1 VDLSLT
7 AKLIYSILLDRTSLS
22 KKNGWIDDKGRVY
35 IVFPI
40 ANIAQT
46 IHKGM
51 TVVKEALRELEE
63 AGLIERKR
71 HFSAPNTIYI
81 KLPDGRKTDQRMAGK
96 AAIVEPE
103 NRPSQG
109 RKTVQRIVGKAAPNQ
124 TNNNQTDY
132 NQLILARQQRPTA
145 PPAAYAPMQG
155 ARGGM
160 ASLGSALDNGDRD
173 AATEA
178 ARQKFL
184 NSIKRPAWA
193 AADAAPPDAV
203 REDDKL

>member
-1 VDLSLT
+1 MT
-7 AKLIYSILLDRTSLS
+7 AKLVYSLLLDRTSLS
-22 KKNGWIDDKGRVY
+22 KKNGWVDEKGHIY
-35 IVFPI
+35 IVFPV

-46 IHKGM
+46 IRKGM
-51 TVVKEALRELEE
+51 TVVKEALRELEK

-71 HFSAPNTIYI
+71 HFSVPNTIYV
-81 KLPDGRKTDQRMAGK
+81 KLPDGRKTDQRMVGK

-109 RKTVQRIVGKAAPNQ
+109 RKTGQRIAGKAAPNHL
-124 TNNNQTDY
+124 NNNQTDY
-132 NQLILARQQRPTA
+132 NQLILARQQHPTA
-145 PPAAYAPMQG
+145 PPAAYAPHMG

-184 NSIKRPAWA
+184 NSIKRPEWA

>member
-1 VDLSLT
+1 MT
-7 AKLIYSILLDRTSLS
+7 AKLVYSLLLDRTSLS
-22 KKNGWIDDKGRVY
+22 KKNGWVDEKGHVY
-35 IVFPI
+35 IVFPV

-51 TVVKEALRELEE
+51 TAVKEALRELEE

-71 HFSAPNTIYI
+71 HFSVPNTIYV

-96 AAIVEPE
+96 AAIIKPE

-109 RKTVQRIVGKAAPNQ
+109 RKSGQRIAGKAAPDHLNH
-124 TNNNQTDY
+124 NQTDY
-132 NQLILARQQRPTA
+132 NQLILTRQQRPTA
-145 PPAAYAPMQG
+145 PPAAYAPHMG

-184 NSIKRPAWA
+184 NSIKRPEWA

>member
-1 VDLSLT
+1 MT
-7 AKLIYSILLDRTSLS
+7 AKLVYSLLLERTSLS
-22 KKNGWIDDKGRVY
+22 KKNGWVDEKGHIY
-35 IVFPI
+35 IVFPV

-51 TVVKEALRELEE
+51 TVVKEALRELEK

-71 HFSAPNTIYI
+71 HFSVPNTIYV

-96 AAIVEPE
+96 AAIIEPE
-103 NRPSQG
+103 KRPSQG
-109 RKTVQRIVGKAAPNQ
+109 QKTVQRIVGKAAPNHL
-124 TNNNQTDY
+124 NNNQTDY

>member
-1 VDLSLT
+1 MT
-7 AKLIYSILLDRTSLS
+7 AKLVYSLLLDRTSLS
-22 KKNGWIDDKGRVY
+22 KKNGWVDEKGHVY
-35 IVFPI
+35 IVFPV

-51 TVVKEALRELEE
+51 TAVKEALRELEE

-71 HFSAPNTIYI
+71 HFSVPNTIYV

-96 AAIVEPE
+96 AAIIKPE

-109 RKTVQRIVGKAAPNQ
+109 RKSGQRIAGKAAPNHL
-124 TNNNQTDY
+124 NNNQTDY
-132 NQLILARQQRPTA
+132 NQLILTRQQRPTA
-145 PPAAYAPMQG
+145 PPAAYAPYMG

-184 NSIKRPAWA
+184 NSIKRPEWA

>member
-1 VDLSLT
+1 MT
-7 AKLIYSILLDRTSLS
+7 AKLVYSLLLDRTSLS
-22 KKNGWIDDKGRVY
+22 KKNGWVDEKGHVY
-35 IVFPI
+35 IVFPV

-51 TVVKEALRELEE
+51 TAVKEALRELEE

-71 HFSAPNTIYI
+71 HFSVPNTIYV

-96 AAIVEPE
+96 AAIIKPE

-109 RKTVQRIVGKAAPNQ
+109 RKSGQRIAGKAAPNHL
-124 TNNNQTDY
+124 NNNQTDY
-132 NQLILARQQRPTA
+132 NQLILTRQQRPTA
-145 PPAAYAPMQG
+145 PPAAYAPHMG

-184 NSIKRPAWA
+184 NSIKRPEWA

>member
-1 VDLSLT
+1 MT

-96 AAIVEPE
+96 AA
-103 NRPSQG
+103 
-109 RKTVQRIVGKAAPNQ
+109 PNQ

>member
-1 VDLSLT
+1 MT
-7 AKLIYSILLDRTSLS
+7 AKLVYSLLLDRTSLS
-22 KKNGWIDDKGRVY
+22 KKNGWVDEKGHIY
-35 IVFPI
+35 IVFPV

-51 TVVKEALRELEE
+51 TVVKEALRELEK

-71 HFSAPNTIYI
+71 HFSVPNTIYV

-109 RKTVQRIVGKAAPNQ
+109 RKTVQRIVGKAAPNHL
-124 TNNNQTDY
+124 NNNQTDY

-145 PPAAYAPMQG
+145 PPAAYAPHMG

-184 NSIKRPAWA
+184 NSIKRPEWA
-193 AADAAPPDAV
+193 AADAAPPDAI

>member
-1 VDLSLT
+1 MT
-7 AKLIYSILLDRTSLS
+7 AKLVYSLLLDRTSLS
-22 KKNGWIDDKGRVY
+22 KKNGWVDEKGHIY
-35 IVFPI
+35 IVFPV

-51 TVVKEALRELEE
+51 TVVKEALRELEK

-71 HFSAPNTIYI
+71 HFFVPNTIYV

-96 AAIVEPE
+96 AAIIEPE
-103 NRPSQG
+103 KRPSQG
-109 RKTVQRIVGKAAPNQ
+109 QKTVQRIVGKAAPNHL
-124 TNNNQTDY
+124 NNNQTDY

>member
-1 VDLSLT
+1 MT

-124 TNNNQTDY
+124 TNNNQ
-132 NQLILARQQRPTA
+132 LILARQQRPTA

-193 AADAAPPDAV
+193 AADAASPDAV

>member
-1 VDLSLT
+1 MT
-7 AKLIYSILLDRTSLS
+7 AKLVYSLLLDRTSLS
-22 KKNGWIDDKGRVY
+22 KKNGWVDEKGRVY
-35 IVFPI
+35 IVFPV

-51 TVVKEALRELEE
+51 TAVKEALRELEE

-71 HFSAPNTIYI
+71 HFSVPNTIYV

-96 AAIVEPE
+96 AANIKPE

-109 RKTVQRIVGKAAPNQ
+109 RKSGQRIAGKAAPNHL
-124 TNNNQTDY
+124 NNNQTDY
-132 NQLILARQQRPTA
+132 NQLILTRQQRPTA
-145 PPAAYAPMQG
+145 PPAAYAPHMG

-184 NSIKRPAWA
+184 NSIKRPEWA

>member
-1 VDLSLT
+1 MT

-71 HFSAPNTIYI
+71 H
-81 KLPDGRKTDQRMAGK
+81 
-96 AAIVEPE
+96 
-103 NRPSQG
+103 
-109 RKTVQRIVGKAAPNQ
+109 
-124 TNNNQTDY
+124 
-132 NQLILARQQRPTA
+132 
-145 PPAAYAPMQG
+145 
-155 ARGGM
+155 
-160 ASLGSALDNGDRD
+160 
-173 AATEA
+173 
-178 ARQKFL
+178 
-184 NSIKRPAWA
+184 
-193 AADAAPPDAV
+193 
-203 REDDKL
+203 

>member
-1 VDLSLT
+1 MT
-7 AKLIYSILLDRTSLS
+7 AKLVYSLLLDRTSLS
-22 KKNGWIDDKGRVY
+22 KKNGWVDEKGHVY
-35 IVFPI
+35 IVFPV

-51 TVVKEALRELEE
+51 TAVKEALRELEE

-71 HFSAPNTIYI
+71 HFSVPNTIYV

-96 AAIVEPE
+96 AAIIKPE

-109 RKTVQRIVGKAAPNQ
+109 RKSGQRIAGKAAPNHL
-124 TNNNQTDY
+124 NNNQTEF
-132 NQLILARQQRPTA
+132 NQLFLTRQQRPTA
-145 PPAAYAPMQG
+145 PPAAYAPHMG

-184 NSIKRPAWA
+184 NSIKRPEWA

>member
-1 VDLSLT
+1 MT
-7 AKLIYSILLDRTSLS
+7 AKLVYSLLLDRTSLS
-22 KKNGWIDDKGRVY
+22 KKNGWVDEKGHIY
-35 IVFPI
+35 IVFPV

-51 TVVKEALRELEE
+51 TVVKEALRELEK

-71 HFSAPNTIYI
+71 HFSVPNTIYV

-96 AAIVEPE
+96 AAIIEPE
-103 NRPSQG
+103 KRPSQG
-109 RKTVQRIVGKAAPNQ
+109 QKTVQRIVGKAAPNHL
-124 TNNNQTDY
+124 NNNQTDY

-173 AATEA
+173 AATDEA
-178 ARQKFL
+178 RRKFFE
-184 NSIKRPAWA
+184 NIKRPAWA
-193 AADAAPPDAV
+193 AADAAPPDA
-203 REDDKL
+203 EKKE

>member
-1 VDLSLT
+1 MT
-7 AKLIYSILLDRTSLS
+7 AKLVYSLLLDRTSLS
-22 KKNGWIDDKGRVY
+22 KKNGWVDEKRHIY
-35 IVFPI
+35 IVFPV

-51 TVVKEALRELEE
+51 TVVKEALRELEK

-71 HFSAPNTIYI
+71 HFSVPNTIYV

-96 AAIVEPE
+96 AAIIEPE
-103 NRPSQG
+103 KRPSQG
-109 RKTVQRIVGKAAPNQ
+109 QKTVQRIVGKAAPNHL
-124 TNNNQTDY
+124 NNNQTDY

>member
-1 VDLSLT
+1 MT

-22 KKNGWIDDKGRVY
+22 KKNGWIDDKGRIY

-71 HFSAPNTIYI
+71 HFSAPNTIYV

-109 RKTVQRIVGKAAPNQ
+109 RKTVQRIVGKAASNQ

-160 ASLGSALDNGDRD
+160 AALGSALDNGDRD

-184 NSIKRPAWA
+184 NSMKRPAWA
-193 AADAAPPDAV
+193 AADAAPPDA
-203 REDDKL
+203 EKKE